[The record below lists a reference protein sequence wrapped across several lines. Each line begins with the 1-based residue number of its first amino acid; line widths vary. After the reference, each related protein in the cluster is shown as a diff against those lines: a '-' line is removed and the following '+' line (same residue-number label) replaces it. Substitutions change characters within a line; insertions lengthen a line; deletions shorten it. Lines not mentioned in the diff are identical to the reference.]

1 MAETE
6 RRAAK
11 DKMDAEH
18 AKAKLQADML
28 EENRKMQIQIATN
41 AADNL
46 TDERIKTA
54 ELSNDASLLRNEQ
67 QKTAI
72 AALES
77 AQRTFGEGNGYIEQ

>member
-1 MAETE
+1 
-6 RRAAK
+6 
-11 DKMDAEH
+11 MDAEH